1 MIYVGSAGN
10 LQARWDLHR
19 RKLRAGLHHNPHLQN
34 AWKVYGESCFEFVV
48 LQYVEL
54 GRLLDTEQL
63 WIDRTGCTDRRI
75 GFNIQPQATSGG
87 SGIGQ
92 TWLGFRDP
100 NGNPITIVNLSD
112 FCRRNRLDF
121 PSMHRLSKGESKLKS
136 YKGWTH
142 ANSVRQRD
150 YIKRHDGFIGP
161 DGQLAGPIRNLAAF
175 CRAQGLE
182 KTHLVAVANGR
193 IVSHR
198 GWTHARGKRKL
209 APLVHKGFIAPGG
222 AHTRITNLTAF
233 CRASGLCKVHMFE
246 LKSGKRLSHKGWTWK
261 HDADQA
267 FE

>member
-1 MIYVGSAGN
+1 MSAQKQPEEIRNRSGVYRIRCKRNGMIYVGSAGN

-150 YIKRHDGFIGP
+150 YIKRHDGFI
-161 DGQLAGPIRNLAAF
+161 
-175 CRAQGLE
+175 
-182 KTHLVAVANGR
+182 
-193 IVSHR
+193 
-198 GWTHARGKRKL
+198 
-209 APLVHKGFIAPGG
+209 APGG